1 MVCKANHQ
9 QTELFQLKANVLKQC
24 KSGTNMKND
33 LMKVFKMMD
42 ERQEIII
49 AGAMKTTSNNHLAEE
64 TEKQTEKITT
74 RKPLQAIECKLKLQ
88 HISNNV
94 QRLRQ
99 MKENV
104 LKMKKAI
111 VVKK

>member
-1 MVCKANHQ
+1 
-9 QTELFQLKANVLKQC
+9 
-24 KSGTNMKND
+24 MKND

-49 AGAMKTTSNNHLAEE
+49 ASAMKTTSNNHLAEE

-88 HISNNV
+88 HISNLSLIHISEPT
-94 QRLRQ
+94 RPY
-99 MKENV
+99 
-104 LKMKKAI
+104 
-111 VVKK
+111 

>member
-1 MVCKANHQ
+1 M
-9 QTELFQLKANVLKQC
+9 
-24 KSGTNMKND
+24 
-33 LMKVFKMMD
+33 FKMMD

-49 AGAMKTTSNNHLAEE
+49 ASAMKTTSNNHLAEE

-111 VVKK
+111 IVVKK